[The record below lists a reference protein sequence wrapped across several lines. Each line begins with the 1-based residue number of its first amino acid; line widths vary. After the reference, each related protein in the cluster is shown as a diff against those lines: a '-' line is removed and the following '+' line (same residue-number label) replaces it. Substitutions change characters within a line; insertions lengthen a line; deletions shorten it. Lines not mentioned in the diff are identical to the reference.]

1 MYRISPFTPIF
12 FSPSADLY
20 GVESECVQMFSGS
33 DRILLE
39 IIATAESSAPPTLT
53 IHDQLKGTDS
63 AYSWRGWAMNDTTT
77 LYFVELQGMEE
88 GLYTI
93 AIGNYVSREFCIT
106 YDEELLRDTVLIQY
120 SNANN
125 RQRNDAVF
133 WIDGM
138 QRFFDFRVPGGFK
151 DDNWYFIVENEQFTT
166 SVNDKIDLY
175 GHESTIKSLTLGNS
189 EGCPVWFAEL
199 LNRLLC
205 CNYVY
210 VDGVR
215 YVRNESDVP
224 EMISEVE
231 GLKSYVFTQGLQRIF
246 NLDPVLENNNL
257 IVMRR
262 AVVDDNDLY
271 RASSKTIEGQTVTDV
286 TFNLIA

>member
-12 FSPSADLY
+12 FSPSADKY
-20 GVESECVQMFSGS
+20 GVESNCVQVFSGS

-39 IIATAESSAPPTLT
+39 IIATGELSAPPDMVINDVQNGKEYT
-53 IHDQLKGTDS
+53 
-63 AYSWRGWAMNDTTT
+63 YSWRSWVMNTTTT
-77 LYFVELQGMEE
+77 LYFIELQGMEE
-88 GLYTI
+88 GLYSI
-93 AIGNYVSREFCIT
+93 AIGNYVSQNFCIS
-106 YDEELLRDTVLIQY
+106 YDDDVLRDTVLIQY
-120 SNANN
+120 SNADNK
-125 RQRNDAVF
+125 QRNDAVF

-138 QRFFDFRVPGGFK
+138 QRFFDFRVQGGFK
-151 DDNWYFIVENEQFTT
+151 DDNWMFIAENEQFTT

-175 GHESTIKSLTLGNS
+175 GQAITIKPLTLGNS

-210 VDGVR
+210 VDNVR
-215 YVRNESDVP
+215 YARNESEVP
-224 EMISEVE
+224 EMTSELE
-231 GLKSYVFTQGLQRIF
+231 GLRSYVFTQGLQRIF

-262 AVVDDNDLY
+262 AVVDNNDLY
-271 RASSKTIEGQTVTDV
+271 RASSKTIEEQTVTDA
-286 TFNLIA
+286 TFNIIL